1 MLVFDDGNWNTP
13 ITVYVRAAADT
24 AAEGV
29 RVVMVSHSAISSDA
43 RFGGI
48 ILRDVA
54 VSVIDDDRGEVL
66 VTEIDPSTTNE
77 DYSTTVLEG
86 GFTDTIHLALT
97 RAPELGETVTV
108 NLLQNGLATGDLTF
122 WLGATQVTS
131 VQFTSLNWSTGVALT
146 VKAFDDSVFEN
157 LETIVVTYTATSSNA
172 GSAFAG
178 MAGNVAEV
186 TVYDNENPG
195 VIVRESDGN
204 TTVTV
209 GGATDTYE
217 LFLTRAPGSDISIT
231 IATDGRSLI
240 RLAGSGGA
248 FASTL
253 TVTFAAATWTVDSGI
268 EIEVQGVPAPA
279 GSADRLSFPYQPHV
293 LDRVRGPLVVLGGP
307 SPGAVYALVRG
318 VTLPTE
324 TDDRT
329 VNESQVSSGSGV
341 DDASVDKL
349 DVFHDGSRADS
360 TGALTYRQAPGAG
373 IALQNPGYAITGFGM
388 GGDLVLDRGTPAAP
402 DLLRFGGGITYTGFE
417 VVEVLLGQ
425 KKENATIDATA
436 ANVVTVVH
444 GGGDADT
451 FTVLDNGGSN
461 VVAGPLI
468 LYGDT
473 SQNGLL
479 SGGRYSGTSGV
490 ASVNALL
497 FSNPGNDTINGAGT
511 NAVLTIFGGPGNDI
525 LAGGRAGD
533 QIAGGTGGDWI
544 FGQAG
549 DDHIYGDSEFNV
561 DIAILVQLLRN
572 PALTTE
578 ALEIVRGATPGS
590 DLIRGDEGNDFI
602 LGDHGEI
609 TQTPGTRRIFS
620 TANVVA
626 ITTTNPSL
634 GAADAI
640 YGGAGDDAILG
651 GNGGD
656 WLYGGNSTGPLAT
669 PFATQLVAVATSAAT
684 FGGGKF
690 GVLRGVAITTTD
702 RDLILGDNGRILWT
716 TAFARE
722 LLETSDTAD
731 STGAADVIEG
741 NEDADVI
748 AAGIGGDTVDAGAGN
763 DVVVGDHARLEYQA
777 ASGALFLVTPI
788 ANELGGDDQ
797 IRGGAGE
804 DILLGGTGHDAID
817 GGAGRDLVFGD
828 NASLDRRTHL
838 NNFNQP
844 RFQGLTALGQI
855 YGTDV
860 NGAPFGTVLT
870 TDEPRLDPTGQAWW
884 SDFVITLIDHDA
896 STTAAARTGN
906 DYLAGGAG
914 DDMIFGGLGND
925 TIQGDGS
932 IDLVSAGTASAC
944 SSGGHP
950 GSATVG
956 SRVGACKDATYNV
969 LLNPSVDGSG
979 DGDDYIE
986 GGGGDDVI
994 FGNQGQDDIVG
1005 GSSNFFGLTTPA
1017 QRPDG
1022 ADTIYGGSGTRIA
1035 LDDPGDTSTTG
1046 HARDA
1051 DVILGDNGKVIRLVS
1066 SAGLYLQFNYD
1077 SYGAAK
1083 VIPRAVALLDYSPR
1097 GDAEYV
1103 STNPTNQAVS
1113 TLVTTDALRNTNI
1126 GGADFLHGESGDD
1139 IIHGQ
1144 TGSDRI
1150 WGEGQSDDL
1159 YGESGYDWISG
1170 GTGVDGILGDDGLL
1184 LTSRNGTAEPLYGIA
1199 ATTQTTLSLNG
1210 DQQTTIV
1217 NVTGSLS
1224 KQADVEPFYLG
1235 HNDVLYGGLGND
1247 FLHGGA
1253 GDDAMSGAEALA
1265 FYYVG
1270 DPLALLGLYYKPGDV
1285 LQHGF
1290 RAAAPDEF
1298 RYFDE
1303 NNPWRKVMVPVAGG
1317 VPIEF
1322 LLNFRA
1328 RFTQSNPSAVVDD
1341 GRDTLF
1347 GDVGNDWIVGGT
1359 NRDYLF
1365 GGYGDDLLQAD
1376 DDLDSTVG
1384 TADPLAND
1392 RPDARTATTGGP
1404 SFGDITFGG
1413 AGRDVQIAN
1422 TITDRMYDLREFD
1435 SFFVP
1440 FSAFGAPTVNRS
1452 LPPDAEGY
1460 LYALSRALGADRTR
1474 GGTAARNGEPF
1485 GEIGLVTS
1493 ADADWQSQSGS
1504 PGDPQPGNRNNQRD
1518 TNSTAEFGIL
1528 TDADNGSTAA
1538 QLAVTD
1544 LTVTEA
1550 NSGTTAITIVVTLS
1564 KASASTVTVT
1574 ISTVAG
1580 TALAGSD
1587 YQTATATLTFAPGVT
1602 QRTFGVNIVN
1612 NTVVEPTEQFSV
1624 VLTNPAGAV
1633 IGDGTGVVTILDND
1647 FAPLTAAA
1655 AATAQG
1661 DQTQLDQ
1668 RQLDLAVSA
1677 AKAEWIA
1684 ARPGVDFRGISVV
1697 VGDLDGL
1704 ALGSFEGTTITIDTT
1719 AAGWGWTISGGAMD
1733 LVTVVAHELGHA
1745 LGLEHEDGGLMAA
1758 VLAPGVRLL
1767 PATGL
1772 SLRPSPGLRL
1782 LPSPRLIRAERPGTI
1797 RAASRSTIR
1806 ARALR
1811 ATAQVV
1817 SLRGR

>member
-1 MLVFDDGNWNTP
+1 MNQVDDQIWVNTISGLTSLYGQEGNDTFRVNVAPAAPGGWTFGRTHQNGIHAVLNLFGGGGTDAYTVHLANAGNALINVLDEGAPDDGVDTLVIEGADVVAGLANSPDDLFLVRRDFVALINDSDGTPGVSAGDGVERVNYTTAINGRLTVRGLGGNDRFVVDDNSAITTLDGGAGNDSFQIGQIFNTPRADIAGLFDAASHGIAAGDRFATSAVIIGVVVANGSTVFDPVTQALTQAKVDAINAAIDAALATGKGVQGIAWLSNGVSYATTVFGGAGEDVFSVYRNQAPLRLEGEDGNDQFVVRAFVAVPGRGAVDQAHTDLNGGSGQDLIQYTVNAPVSIEGGDGLDSVVVLGTVFADSFVVTPEGVFGAGLNVTFSGVEKVTVDALEGDDTIFVLGTSPTVVTTVIGGLGTDRIEVLGDVTEIIRSNDLLGGSSSIGHAVGAGSDPLYQGIGIDGLRVRVLDPAAGQLISLTESGGRTRVTEAGSLVDSYDVRLLASPTGPVYLTVSGGTASTRDQALGGDSVELSLNPADPTSWTKALVLVFDDGNWNTP

-86 GFTDTIHLALT
+86 GFTDTIQLALT

-533 QIAGGTGGDWI
+533 QIAGGTGSDWI

-561 DIAILVQLLRN
+561 DIGILVQLLRN
-572 PALTTE
+572 PALATE

-777 ASGALFLVTPI
+777 ASGALLLVTPI

-838 NNFNQP
+838 NNF
-844 RFQGLTALGQI
+844 T
-855 YGTDV
+855 
-860 NGAPFGTVLT
+860 
-870 TDEPRLDPTGQAWW
+870 
-884 SDFVITLIDHDA
+884 
-896 STTAAARTGN
+896 
-906 DYLAGGAG
+906 
-914 DDMIFGGLGND
+914 
-925 TIQGDGS
+925 
-932 IDLVSAGTASAC
+932 
-944 SSGGHP
+944 
-950 GSATVG
+950 
-956 SRVGACKDATYNV
+956 SRV
-969 LLNPSVDGSG
+969 
-979 DGDDYIE
+979 
-986 GGGGDDVI
+986 
-994 FGNQGQDDIVG
+994 
-1005 GSSNFFGLTTPA
+1005 
-1017 QRPDG
+1017 
-1022 ADTIYGGSGTRIA
+1022 
-1035 LDDPGDTSTTG
+1035 
-1046 HARDA
+1046 
-1051 DVILGDNGKVIRLVS
+1051 
-1066 SAGLYLQFNYD
+1066 
-1077 SYGAAK
+1077 
-1083 VIPRAVALLDYSPR
+1083 
-1097 GDAEYV
+1097 
-1103 STNPTNQAVS
+1103 
-1113 TLVTTDALRNTNI
+1113 
-1126 GGADFLHGESGDD
+1126 
-1139 IIHGQ
+1139 
-1144 TGSDRI
+1144 
-1150 WGEGQSDDL
+1150 
-1159 YGESGYDWISG
+1159 
-1170 GTGVDGILGDDGLL
+1170 
-1184 LTSRNGTAEPLYGIA
+1184 SR
-1199 ATTQTTLSLNG
+1199 
-1210 DQQTTIV
+1210 V
-1217 NVTGSLS
+1217 
-1224 KQADVEPFYLG
+1224 
-1235 HNDVLYGGLGND
+1235 
-1247 FLHGGA
+1247 
-1253 GDDAMSGAEALA
+1253 
-1265 FYYVG
+1265 
-1270 DPLALLGLYYKPGDV
+1270 
-1285 LQHGF
+1285 
-1290 RAAAPDEF
+1290 
-1298 RYFDE
+1298 
-1303 NNPWRKVMVPVAGG
+1303 
-1317 VPIEF
+1317 
-1322 LLNFRA
+1322 
-1328 RFTQSNPSAVVDD
+1328 
-1341 GRDTLF
+1341 
-1347 GDVGNDWIVGGT
+1347 
-1359 NRDYLF
+1359 
-1365 GGYGDDLLQAD
+1365 
-1376 DDLDSTVG
+1376 
-1384 TADPLAND
+1384 
-1392 RPDARTATTGGP
+1392 
-1404 SFGDITFGG
+1404 
-1413 AGRDVQIAN
+1413 
-1422 TITDRMYDLREFD
+1422 
-1435 SFFVP
+1435 
-1440 FSAFGAPTVNRS
+1440 
-1452 LPPDAEGY
+1452 
-1460 LYALSRALGADRTR
+1460 
-1474 GGTAARNGEPF
+1474 
-1485 GEIGLVTS
+1485 
-1493 ADADWQSQSGS
+1493 
-1504 PGDPQPGNRNNQRD
+1504 
-1518 TNSTAEFGIL
+1518 
-1528 TDADNGSTAA
+1528 
-1538 QLAVTD
+1538 
-1544 LTVTEA
+1544 
-1550 NSGTTAITIVVTLS
+1550 
-1564 KASASTVTVT
+1564 
-1574 ISTVAG
+1574 
-1580 TALAGSD
+1580 
-1587 YQTATATLTFAPGVT
+1587 
-1602 QRTFGVNIVN
+1602 
-1612 NTVVEPTEQFSV
+1612 
-1624 VLTNPAGAV
+1624 
-1633 IGDGTGVVTILDND
+1633 
-1647 FAPLTAAA
+1647 
-1655 AATAQG
+1655 
-1661 DQTQLDQ
+1661 
-1668 RQLDLAVSA
+1668 
-1677 AKAEWIA
+1677 
-1684 ARPGVDFRGISVV
+1684 
-1697 VGDLDGL
+1697 
-1704 ALGSFEGTTITIDTT
+1704 
-1719 AAGWGWTISGGAMD
+1719 
-1733 LVTVVAHELGHA
+1733 
-1745 LGLEHEDGGLMAA
+1745 
-1758 VLAPGVRLL
+1758 
-1767 PATGL
+1767 
-1772 SLRPSPGLRL
+1772 
-1782 LPSPRLIRAERPGTI
+1782 
-1797 RAASRSTIR
+1797 
-1806 ARALR
+1806 
-1811 ATAQVV
+1811 
-1817 SLRGR
+1817 

>member
-1 MLVFDDGNWNTP
+1 
-13 ITVYVRAAADT
+13 
-24 AAEGV
+24 
-29 RVVMVSHSAISSDA
+29 
-43 RFGGI
+43 
-48 ILRDVA
+48 
-54 VSVIDDDRGEVL
+54 
-66 VTEIDPSTTNE
+66 
-77 DYSTTVLEG
+77 
-86 GFTDTIHLALT
+86 
-97 RAPELGETVTV
+97 
-108 NLLQNGLATGDLTF
+108 
-122 WLGATQVTS
+122 
-131 VQFTSLNWSTGVALT
+131 
-146 VKAFDDSVFEN
+146 
-157 LETIVVTYTATSSNA
+157 
-172 GSAFAG
+172 
-178 MAGNVAEV
+178 
-186 TVYDNENPG
+186 
-195 VIVRESDGN
+195 
-204 TTVTV
+204 
-209 GGATDTYE
+209 
-217 LFLTRAPGSDISIT
+217 
-231 IATDGRSLI
+231 
-240 RLAGSGGA
+240 
-248 FASTL
+248 
-253 TVTFAAATWTVDSGI
+253 
-268 EIEVQGVPAPA
+268 
-279 GSADRLSFPYQPHV
+279 
-293 LDRVRGPLVVLGGP
+293 
-307 SPGAVYALVRG
+307 
-318 VTLPTE
+318 
-324 TDDRT
+324 
-329 VNESQVSSGSGV
+329 
-341 DDASVDKL
+341 
-349 DVFHDGSRADS
+349 
-360 TGALTYRQAPGAG
+360 
-373 IALQNPGYAITGFGM
+373 
-388 GGDLVLDRGTPAAP
+388 
-402 DLLRFGGGITYTGFE
+402 
-417 VVEVLLGQ
+417 
-425 KKENATIDATA
+425 
-436 ANVVTVVH
+436 
-444 GGGDADT
+444 
-451 FTVLDNGGSN
+451 
-461 VVAGPLI
+461 
-468 LYGDT
+468 
-473 SQNGLL
+473 
-479 SGGRYSGTSGV
+479 
-490 ASVNALL
+490 
-497 FSNPGNDTINGAGT
+497 
-511 NAVLTIFGGPGNDI
+511 
-525 LAGGRAGD
+525 
-533 QIAGGTGGDWI
+533 
-544 FGQAG
+544 
-549 DDHIYGDSEFNV
+549 
-561 DIAILVQLLRN
+561 
-572 PALTTE
+572 
-578 ALEIVRGATPGS
+578 
-590 DLIRGDEGNDFI
+590 
-602 LGDHGEI
+602 
-609 TQTPGTRRIFS
+609 
-620 TANVVA
+620 
-626 ITTTNPSL
+626 
-634 GAADAI
+634 
-640 YGGAGDDAILG
+640 
-651 GNGGD
+651 
-656 WLYGGNSTGPLAT
+656 
-669 PFATQLVAVATSAAT
+669 
-684 FGGGKF
+684 
-690 GVLRGVAITTTD
+690 
-702 RDLILGDNGRILWT
+702 
-716 TAFARE
+716 
-722 LLETSDTAD
+722 
-731 STGAADVIEG
+731 
-741 NEDADVI
+741 
-748 AAGIGGDTVDAGAGN
+748 
-763 DVVVGDHARLEYQA
+763 
-777 ASGALFLVTPI
+777 
-788 ANELGGDDQ
+788 
-797 IRGGAGE
+797 
-804 DILLGGTGHDAID
+804 
-817 GGAGRDLVFGD
+817 
-828 NASLDRRTHL
+828 
-838 NNFNQP
+838 
-844 RFQGLTALGQI
+844 
-855 YGTDV
+855 
-860 NGAPFGTVLT
+860 
-870 TDEPRLDPTGQAWW
+870 
-884 SDFVITLIDHDA
+884 
-896 STTAAARTGN
+896 
-906 DYLAGGAG
+906 
-914 DDMIFGGLGND
+914 MIFGGLGND

-932 IDLVSAGTASAC
+932 IDLVSAGSASAC
-944 SSGGHP
+944 TAGGHP
-950 GSATVG
+950 GSATVA
-956 SRVGACKDATYNV
+956 SRVGACKDASYNM
-969 LLNPSVDGSG
+969 LLNPSVDSSS

-1270 DPLALLGLYYKPGDV
+1270 DPLALLALYYKPGDV

-1303 NNPWRKVMVPVAGG
+1303 NNPWRKVMVPVTGG

-1322 LLNFRA
+1322 LVNFRA
-1328 RFTQSNPSAVVDD
+1328 RLTPSDPELVVDD

-1392 RPDARTATTGGP
+1392 RPDARTAATGGP

-1493 ADADWQSQSGS
+1493 ADADWQAQSGS

-1624 VLTNPAGAV
+1624 VLTNPAGASHRRRHRRRHDPRQRFRAAHR
-1633 IGDGTGVVTILDND
+1633 GCGCDGAGRPN
-1647 FAPLTAAA
+1647 AARPA
-1655 AATAQG
+1655 
-1661 DQTQLDQ
+1661 
-1668 RQLDLAVSA
+1668 
-1677 AKAEWIA
+1677 A
-1684 ARPGVDFRGISVV
+1684 ARPG
-1697 VGDLDGL
+1697 
-1704 ALGSFEGTTITIDTT
+1704 
-1719 AAGWGWTISGGAMD
+1719 
-1733 LVTVVAHELGHA
+1733 
-1745 LGLEHEDGGLMAA
+1745 
-1758 VLAPGVRLL
+1758 
-1767 PATGL
+1767 
-1772 SLRPSPGLRL
+1772 GLRGEGRVDRGPAGRR
-1782 LPSPRLIRAERPGTI
+1782 LPRDLGRRGRPR
-1797 RAASRSTIR
+1797 R
-1806 ARALR
+1806 ARAR
-1811 ATAQVV
+1811 Q
-1817 SLRGR
+1817 LRGHHDHDRHDRSGLGLDDQRWRDGPRHRRRPRARPRARARARGRRADGRCAGAGRPAAAGNGSQSAAVAGPPAAAVAEADPRRAPGDDPGRVALDDPGARLEGDRSGR